1 MQPKLQQLDLFGGP
15 AQELGGAKEKKKA
28 KAKVVPEPVSLLETP
43 APDTSVSIPE
53 PVVTEAIFEVPFVT
67 ESAIPLS
74 FDLPENDG
82 PHNLRF
88 VMTGKTTSNTKINE
102 LGEIIQDATITI
114 SNVAFEEIE
123 LNQIVIDN
131 AVYTHNFNG
140 SQPETQAKFYGVMGC
155 NGTVSLEYET
165 PVYLWLLEKM

>member
-1 MQPKLQQLDLFGGP
+1 MSTYQITCTIGTTNPEAKLGLEIWVDTTQLYTNDH
-15 AQELGGAKEKKKA
+15 
-28 KAKVVPEPVSLLETP
+28 
-43 APDTSVSIPE
+43 
-53 PVVTEAIFEVPFVT
+53 VT